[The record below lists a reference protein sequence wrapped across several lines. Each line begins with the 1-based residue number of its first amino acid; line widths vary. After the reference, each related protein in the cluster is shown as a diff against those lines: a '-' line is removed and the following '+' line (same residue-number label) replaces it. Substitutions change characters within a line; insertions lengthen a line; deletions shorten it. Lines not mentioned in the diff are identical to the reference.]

1 MNMNFQ
7 NRLAGYGCKIC
18 FGCLLSGSD
27 SQNRLYIVGHMHG
40 ARSMVTEITYV
51 HIDTFLILI
60 SRDIRPGQDF
70 LAFLILRTFFPEGG
84 ALK

>member
-40 ARSMVTEITYV
+40 ARSMVTEITYLCA
-51 HIDTFLILI
+51 H
-60 SRDIRPGQDF
+60 
-70 LAFLILRTFFPEGG
+70 
-84 ALK
+84 